1 MAFRTAD
8 VEWQGDAQSGR
19 GRIALGSGAFTGTY
33 SRASRMQE
41 EAETNPEE
49 LLGSALASCFTM
61 SLAANLGRANYTPT
75 RIHTTAKVGLSMG
88 AGGFS
93 IPAIDLVTEA
103 VVPGIDA
110 ASFQNIALQAEQS
123 CPVAKALT
131 GTEIRLQATH
141 SDK

>member
-8 VEWQGDAQSGR
+8 VEWQGEAQSGR

-33 SRASRMQE
+33 SRASRLQE
-41 EAETNPEE
+41 GAETNPEE
-49 LLGSALASCFTM
+49 LLGAALASCYTM

-75 RIHTTAKVGLSMG
+75 RIHTSAKAGLNMG

-103 VVPGIDA
+103 VVPDIDA
-110 ASFQNIALQAEQS
+110 ATFQTIAKQAEQS
-123 CPVAKALT
+123 CPVAKALS
-131 GTEIRLQATH
+131 GAEIRLKATL